1 MKRDGVY
8 DASRV
13 HFRGS
18 NLLSCIVAV
27 LCDGDYQSQVNSI
40 EKWSA
45 ASEVCVEDV
54 LCHLGSIVEGW
65 VNMSYKI
72 RIFCQRLI

>member
-1 MKRDGVY
+1 MKRNGVY

-13 HFRGS
+13 YFRGS

-54 LCHLGSIVEGW
+54 F
-65 VNMSYKI
+65 MSFRKH
-72 RIFCQRLI
+72 CCGMSQLEMLD